1 MRATEE
7 RSTSRSGCAQAGG
20 PQCAA
25 AAAAVLSVTSS
36 SCLGAPPPPL
46 PPLPHPAC
54 RPRPPTRCPRQSS
67 HTWIRGDRT
76 GGGGDGGREA
86 CGPGPGCRCAFR
98 AGEFPPHANIILAF
112 CDSWGSERG
121 TRMNFSW
128 YFLPRENG
136 QVAKN
141 SSRVNSSA
149 KCQFESMQPY
159 RKTNLSHVYEIPP
172 SSPFLAIQISH
183 QHCTDDVGTESPPPP
198 PPPPSAPA
206 MADRSGKA
214 YSLNRRRSRSPQF
227 VAEGNH

>member
-1 MRATEE
+1 M
-7 RSTSRSGCAQAGG
+7 RSGGG
-20 PQCAA
+20 SRFVRNFLKLSRRPSSSSSSSSSPSCLSPATADPLAVLGSLRTHGSEGTGRAA
-25 AAAAVLSVTSS
+25 AAT
-36 SCLGAPPPPL
+36 
-46 PPLPHPAC
+46 
-54 RPRPPTRCPRQSS
+54 
-67 HTWIRGDRT
+67 
-76 GGGGDGGREA
+76 GGREA

-136 QVAKN
+136 QASKN

-149 KCQFESMQPY
+149 KCQFGSMQPY
-159 RKTNLSHVYEIPP
+159 RKTNLSHVYEIPT
-172 SSPFLAIQISH
+172 SPFLAIQISH